1 MAEINTSG
9 SIAEVDI
16 PNSIAET
23 DTAGPMIETST
34 GQANGDA
41 EKSNQEVDYANDEIA
56 SGRRF
61 KEPISWKRNMA

>member
-16 PNSIAET
+16 PNSTAET

-34 GQANGDA
+34 RQANSDDD
-41 EKSNQEVDYANDEIA
+41 KSNQG
-56 SGRRF
+56 SGLRQ
-61 KEPISWKRNMA
+61 